1 MIKTPKG
8 KEYGKRLK
16 VLSITYLT
24 KNTKLFFGGQWEEED
39 IELLHND
46 AANLAMIGQYLIDGN
61 INAAYSLAS
70 ELDTIVREEIPNS
83 VWTYMQKY
91 QEELAAA

>member
-1 MIKTPKG
+1 MIKTVKG
-8 KEYGKRLK
+8 KEYGKRMK

-24 KNTKLFFGGQWEEED
+24 KSTKLFFNGQWEESD
-39 IELLHND
+39 IELLYKD
-46 AANLAMIGQYLIDGN
+46 AAGLAMIGQYLIDGN

-70 ELDTIVREEIPNS
+70 ELDTIVRDEIPNS
-83 VWTYMQKY
+83 VWNYMEKY